1 MGQAFEKLLDHVE
14 KTFRPERDEHQ
25 SNILTAC
32 RLKQIVAEH
41 RMTFHQAM
49 EKLAAPR
56 IDEMLWSFEW
66 KKLDNTAL
74 NIEFETAVHTTPE
87 YEREAEEWLRRMAS

>member
-1 MGQAFEKLLDHVE
+1 MGAAFERLLSHVE

-32 RLKQIVAEH
+32 RLKEFVQSH
-41 RMTFHQAM
+41 RMTFRQAM
-49 EKLAAPR
+49 EKLEAPR

-66 KKLDNTAL
+66 LRLDNFSL
-74 NIEFETAVHTTPE
+74 NAE
-87 YEREAEEWLRRMAS
+87 YETEVHRLAGWQLEAEEWLLRMAS